1 MSETEIQEV
10 QKSLTLI
17 LKKLELAEKERNDL
31 KEENKVMKESSEKL
45 TEKYL
50 EIEGKLFF
58 EKFYLKREAFFDDLC
73 NLALYEINIINFK
86 KSSKPLQNFQI

>member
-1 MSETEIQEV
+1 MSETEIQQM

-50 EIEGKLFF
+50 EIEGNQSILQK
-58 EKFYLKREAFFDDLC
+58 KKQIDDESTKKIEL
-73 NLALYEINIINFK
+73 LFK
-86 KSSKPLQNFQI
+86 KIDWIHNTYNSKFQYFY